1 MPFFETLFLLLCG
14 HAVADF
20 VLQPE
25 AMGKGKNR
33 HSEVH
38 SDEQELFPSWHYWL
52 SAHSLVHGGAVYLIT
67 NNIVL
72 GITETIVHGII
83 DFAKCEGWIGM
94 HQDQALHI
102 GAKVAYAVAIYYFIG
117 GTGTFSGI

>member
-33 HSEVH
+33 HNTIH
-38 SDEQELFPSWHYWL
+38 SNAETHFPSWQYWL
-52 SAHSLVHGGAVYLIT
+52 SAHALVHGGAVYLVT
-67 NNIVL
+67 NNILFACIEV
-72 GITETIVHGII
+72 II
-83 DFAKCEGWIGM
+83 HAATDFAKCEGWIGM

-102 GAKVAYAVAIYYFIG
+102 FAKVVYAIGLYYLFAP
-117 GTGTFSGI
+117 